1 MKNGLLV
8 WNVLLTIGIGVL
20 LVMQFSG
27 KTKTATTD
35 KPVAGD
41 TTIANKDF
49 RIAYFDMDSV
59 EVNYEKVKEV
69 KKKIADK
76 ENNIN
81 AELERMSNNFKKEY
95 MRLGN
100 EVQTG
105 KTTQAAAEQQLKTMD
120 DQLKNRKAVLDQ
132 EYQELVMTTTK
143 EMRNTIGEY
152 LKEYNKG
159 KGYSYIIVNEPGL
172 FYYRDTV
179 YNITAEVVKGLNEY
193 GKKKSN

>member
-8 WNVLLTIGIGVL
+8 WNVLLTLGIGVL
-20 LVMQFSG
+20 LVMQFTG
-27 KTKTATTD
+27 KSKQEKHD
-35 KPVAGD
+35 KPVAKD
-41 TTIANKDF
+41 SIAINKDF
-49 RIAYFDMDSV
+49 SIAYFDMDSV
-59 EVNYEKVKEV
+59 EANYEKVKEV
-69 KKKIADK
+69 KKKISDK

-100 EVQTG
+100 EVQSG
-105 KTTQAAAEQQLKTMD
+105 KTSQAVAEQQLKSMD
-120 DQLKNRKAVLDQ
+120 DNLKNRKAVLDQ

-143 EMRNTIGEY
+143 DMRNTIGEF

-172 FYYRDTV
+172 FYYRDTI
-179 YNITAEVVKGLNEY
+179 YNITGEVVKGLNEY
-193 GKKKSN
+193 DKKKSN

>member
-8 WNVLLTIGIGVL
+8 WNVLLTLGIGVL
-20 LVMQFSG
+20 LVMQFTG
-27 KTKTATTD
+27 KGKQEKHD
-35 KPVAGD
+35 KPLAGD
-41 TTIANKDF
+41 SATVNKDF

-59 EVNYEKVKEV
+59 EANYEKVKEV
-69 KKKIADK
+69 KKKISDK
-76 ENNIN
+76 ENTIN
-81 AELERMSNNFKKEY
+81 GELERMSNNFKKEY

-105 KTTQAAAEQQLKTMD
+105 KTSQAAAEQQLKTMD
-120 DQLKNRKAVLDQ
+120 DNLKNRKAVLDQ
-132 EYQELVMTTTK
+132 EYQELVMSTTK
-143 EMRNTIGEY
+143 DMRTTIGEF

-179 YNITAEVVKGLNEY
+179 YNITGEVVKGLNEY
-193 GKKKSN
+193 GKKKP

>member
-8 WNVLLTIGIGVL
+8 WNVLLTLGIGVL
-20 LVMQFSG
+20 LVMQFTG
-27 KTKTATTD
+27 KSKQEKHD
-35 KPVAGD
+35 KPVAKD
-41 TTIANKDF
+41 SLAVNKDF

-59 EVNYEKVKEV
+59 EANYEKVKEV

-100 EVQTG
+100 EVQSG
-105 KTTQAAAEQQLKTMD
+105 KTSQGAAEQQLKTMD
-120 DQLKNRKAVLDQ
+120 DNLKNRKAVLDQ

-143 EMRNTIGEY
+143 DMRSTISEF

-179 YNITAEVVKGLNEY
+179 YNITGEVVKGLNEY